1 MYVIWPDTI
10 MEDYLDTA
18 AKTRDWHFKMSIK
31 FLIFA
36 GTTRQN
42 VVAFEAKSFM
52 NIFKWSGILIKRLL
66 FGIG

>member
-1 MYVIWPDTI
+1 MIWPDTI

-31 FLIFA
+31 SLIFA

-42 VVAFEAKSFM
+42 LVAFEAKSFM
-52 NIFKWSGILIKRLL
+52 KIFKWSGILIKRLL

>member
-1 MYVIWPDTI
+1 MYVIWPDAI

-31 FLIFA
+31 SLIFA

-42 VVAFEAKSFM
+42 VVAFEANSFM
-52 NIFKWSGILIKRLL
+52 KIFKWSGILIKRLL